1 MLNLKMKKY
10 TVEFYSAILK
20 PSIKKEQLMQEKHF
34 RKNISEI
41 SDGEYDGVLKRIFK
55 NEMKDRDAFFLN
67 LIIEINGEE
76 YSYGHYC
83 SERNMNFLYGDILIP
98 LGMYASERGISDCLA
113 LRDLYIKFEKKS
125 SDKYANLKIHPLFE
139 YKTESPAGSKNSCL
153 QTNSV
158 VELTEEDDEDEIP
171 Y

>member
-1 MLNLKMKKY
+1 MKKY
-10 TVEFYSAILK
+10 TAEFYLAILK
-20 PSIKKEQLMQEKHF
+20 PSIKKEQQQMPQEKHF

-98 LGMYASERGISDCLA
+98 LGMYASERGITECLT
-113 LRDLYIKFEKKS
+113 LRNLYIKFEKKS

-139 YKTESPAGSKNSCL
+139 YKDQTPVGSKNACI
-153 QTNSV
+153 QTNTV
-158 VELTEEDDEDEIP
+158 VDIPVEEDEDEIP